1 MALMQKLRPFLP
13 SGALSSRRS
22 DVSPAPAGGQ
32 TVGMSVREKRKF
44 ETVDHRQLDH
54 LRVFHDVARALTS
67 NLELE
72 PLLRAIMSQMEDFFG
87 PEQWS
92 LLMVDEETQELYY
105 ALSVGVDDSQ
115 FRGVRIAR
123 GQGIAGWVA
132 ASGNALVVPDVSK
145 DADWSRFA
153 AAHPELNMHSIACLP
168 IRHGDR
174 TLGVLQL
181 NNSHLDRLP
190 DNAISFLRVLCDYAA
205 IGLENARQVK
215 LIHHLSITDDCT
227 GLFNARYL
235 YTLLEQ
241 EIAAARSPH
250 VVPIKQ
256 HFSLVFFDLDRFKS
270 VNDTHGHLVGSRLL
284 QEVGGVIKR
293 TIGPDHAGF
302 RYGGDEFV
310 LLLRG
315 LDKPEATAL
324 AHTLRDTLNA
334 TDFLTGAAMTLKL
347 TASFGLAT
355 FPQDGPDMHGIIRAS
370 DTMMYVAKA
379 QGRDCVAVADTSQP
393 MPMPPPKNS
402 RHS

>member
-1 MALMQKLRPFLP
+1 MPL
-13 SGALSSRRS
+13 
-22 DVSPAPAGGQ
+22 
-32 TVGMSVREKRKF
+32 REKREF
-44 ETVDHRQLDH
+44 EPVDHRQLDH

-92 LLMVDEETQELYY
+92 LLMMDEETEELYY
-105 ALSVGVDDSQ
+105 ALSVGVDDDTQ
-115 FRGVRIAR
+115 FRGVRIPK
-123 GQGIAGWVA
+123 GKGIAGWVA
-132 ASGNALVVPDVSK
+132 ASGNALVVPDVNK
-145 DADWSRFA
+145 DHDWSRFA
-153 AAHPELNMHSIACLP
+153 AAHPELNLHSIACLP
-168 IRHGDR
+168 IRHGGR

-181 NNSHLDRLP
+181 NNSHLDLLP
-190 DNAISFLRVLCDYAA
+190 DSSISFLRVLCDYAA

-241 EIAAARSPH
+241 EIAAAKDPN
-250 VVPIKQ
+250 VVPIQ
-256 HFSLVFFDLDRFKS
+256 PHFSLVFFDLDRFKS

-284 QEVGGVIKR
+284 QEVGGVVKR
-293 TIGPDHAGF
+293 GIGPEHAGF

-315 LDKPEATAL
+315 LDKPAAL
-324 AHTLRDTLNA
+324 ALAQNLRETLIHNE
-334 TDFLTGAAMTLKL
+334 FLTGAEMTLHL

-355 FPQDGPDMHGIIRAS
+355 FPQDGADLHGIIRAA

-379 QGRDCVAVADTSQP
+379 EGRDRIAVADSTNP
-393 MPMPPPKNS
+393 LPMPPPKTS

>member
-1 MALMQKLRPFLP
+1 MLQKFRPFLSP
-13 SGALSSRRS
+13 RAVDSGRPGSA
-22 DVSPAPAGGQ
+22 APAAQ
-32 TVGMSVREKRKF
+32 AALLREKRKL
-44 ETVDHRQLDH
+44 EPVDHRQLDH

-105 ALSVGVDDSQ
+105 ALSVGVDDAQ
-115 FRGVRIAR
+115 FRGVRIPK

-153 AAHPELNMHSIACLP
+153 ASHPELNLHSIACLP
-168 IRHGDR
+168 IRHGHR

-181 NNSHLDRLP
+181 NNSHMERLP

-235 YTLLEQ
+235 YTMLEQ
-241 EIAAARSPH
+241 EIAAARDPN
-250 VVPIKQ
+250 VIPIKQ

-270 VNDTHGHLVGSRLL
+270 VNDSHGHLVGSKLL
-284 QEVGGVIKR
+284 QDVGGVVKR
-293 TIGPDHAGF
+293 VLGPDHAGF

-315 LDKPEATAL
+315 LDKPEATEL
-324 AHTLRDTLNA
+324 AKVLRERLIA
-334 TDFLTGAAMTLKL
+334 EEFVFSPELKLHL

-355 FPQDGPDMHGIIRAS
+355 FPQDGGDLHGIIRAA

-379 QGRDCVAVADTSQP
+379 EGRDRIAVADSSKP
-393 MPMPPPKNS
+393 MPMPAPKTS

>member
-1 MALMQKLRPFLP
+1 MKDK
-13 SGALSSRRS
+13 RRLE
-22 DVSPAPAGGQ
+22 P
-32 TVGMSVREKRKF
+32 
-44 ETVDHRQLDH
+44 VDHRQMDH

-92 LLMVDEETQELYY
+92 LLMMDEETSELYY

-115 FRGVRIAR
+115 FRGVRIR
-123 GQGIAGWVA
+123 NGEGIAGYVA
-132 ASGNALVVPDVSK
+132 ASGQALVVPDISK
-145 DADWSRFA
+145 DPDWSRFA

-174 TLGVLQL
+174 TLGILQL
-181 NNSHLDRLP
+181 NNSHLDLLP
-190 DNAISFLRVLCDYAA
+190 DSSIAFLRVLCDYAA

-241 EIAAARSPH
+241 EIAAATNPR
-250 VVPIKQ
+250 VVPIQ
-256 HFSLVFFDLDRFKS
+256 PHFSLLFFDLDRFKR

-284 QEVGGVIKR
+284 AEVGSVVKR
-293 TIGPDHAGF
+293 TLGPDHAGF

-310 LLLRG
+310 ILLRG
-315 LDKPEATAL
+315 LDKPAATDL
-324 AHTLRDTLNA
+324 ANQLRDTLIAN
-334 TDFLTGAAMTLKL
+334 DFLTGAHMSLKL

-355 FPQDGPDMHGIIRAS
+355 FPQDGPNMHGIIRSA
-370 DTMMYVAKA
+370 DTMMYAAKA
-379 QGRDCVAVADTSQP
+379 AGRNCLIVADTSNPLP
-393 MPMPPPKNS
+393 MPAFKSS
-402 RHS
+402 RHT